1 MIGVAAQLSNCK
13 PLRGT
18 ISYLVSDLWVRSDM
32 KTLVTSAGESIPA
45 LFVRAQRESAKHDLV
60 FVTK

>member
-18 ISYLVSDLWVRSDM
+18 ISYLVSDSGRSDM

>member
-1 MIGVAAQLSNCK
+1 MIGVAAQPSNCK
-13 PLRGT
+13 PFRGT
-18 ISYLVSDLWVRSDM
+18 ISYLVSDSGRSDM

-60 FVTK
+60 FMTK